1 VSVRIGVVAP
11 YRELLELCEETCAE
25 AGVEADIR
33 LGDLAEGVSVAREME
48 REGADVIISRGG
60 TALAIGRELDVP
72 VVAIEVSPI
81 DVMRALADARGH
93 GRTIGVVGFRNV
105 VYGIDDIADILGI
118 KLIPIEIEREAD
130 AGPRIEAAVGLGVHV
145 VVGDAV
151 SAKTTAKL
159 GIKSVLIKSG
169 KEAIRSAIDEA
180 THVAIVRKR
189 ERQRAEEIDAILH
202 FAHEGI
208 VGTAS
213 DGTITV
219 LNPVASR
226 VLGISP
232 EEAIGKNISDVMPDV
247 SMERLRTSE
256 RAEVAELSRIGPTA
270 VISSRV
276 PIKIKDEITGAVIT
290 FQDVTRIRQLEEKV
304 RKELKD
310 KGHVAQYHFHHI
322 LTATDSM
329 RELVERARKY
339 ARVDSTVLIRGE
351 TGTGKELF
359 AQSIHNESARA
370 SFPFVAINCAAVPE
384 SLLESELF
392 GYEEGAFTG
401 ARRGGKQGLFEQAHK
416 GTIFLD
422 EIGEMSITLQSRLLR
437 VLEEREV
444 MRVGG
449 DRIIPIDVRVI
460 AATHV
465 NLLEAISSGGFRED
479 LYYRLNKLALEVPPL
494 RHRLADIPLFCTH
507 FLDRYGKRHG
517 GQAKTLTPEA
527 VGIFQS
533 YSWPGNVRELQSII
547 ERLVVCV
554 ESGVIDSRDVQ
565 SLMHDE
571 LCGSKIEPRAAVPP
585 SPVTSLDD
593 MARDAIRRALAESG
607 GNRSVA
613 ADALGISRATL
624 WRKLKRMDGEH

>member
-1 VSVRIGVVAP
+1 MSVRIGVVAP

>member
-1 VSVRIGVVAP
+1 
-11 YRELLELCEETCAE
+11 
-25 AGVEADIR
+25 
-33 LGDLAEGVSVAREME
+33 
-48 REGADVIISRGG
+48 
-60 TALAIGRELDVP
+60 
-72 VVAIEVSPI
+72 
-81 DVMRALADARGH
+81 
-93 GRTIGVVGFRNV
+93 
-105 VYGIDDIADILGI
+105 
-118 KLIPIEIEREAD
+118 
-130 AGPRIEAAVGLGVHV
+130 
-145 VVGDAV
+145 
-151 SAKTTAKL
+151 
-159 GIKSVLIKSG
+159 
-169 KEAIRSAIDEA
+169 
-180 THVAIVRKR
+180 
-189 ERQRAEEIDAILH
+189 
-202 FAHEGI
+202 
-208 VGTAS
+208 
-213 DGTITV
+213 
-219 LNPVASR
+219 
-226 VLGISP
+226 
-232 EEAIGKNISDVMPDV
+232 
-247 SMERLRTSE
+247 
-256 RAEVAELSRIGPTA
+256 
-270 VISSRV
+270 
-276 PIKIKDEITGAVIT
+276 
-290 FQDVTRIRQLEEKV
+290 
-304 RKELKD
+304 
-310 KGHVAQYHFHHI
+310 
-322 LTATDSM
+322 M

>member
-1 VSVRIGVVAP
+1 MSVRIGVVAP

-290 FQDVTRIRQLEEKV
+290 FQDVTHIRQLEEKV